1 MDRQGPVMDQATLF
15 RSLAVIRESLHR
27 MPDKDLQGAFAARL
41 GVLQRA
47 LLTLH
52 PGEVRVEDAMRTSK
66 LVLDLR
72 DEVLGAVRD
81 GAA

>member
-1 MDRQGPVMDQATLF
+1 
-15 RSLAVIRESLHR
+15 
-27 MPDKDLQGAFAARL
+27 
-41 GVLQRA
+41 
-47 LLTLH
+47 LTLH